1 MSTTPNKRL
10 IAALEVLLCTCAWSL
25 IYGAPDA
32 LFHAKT
38 FDRAHVLLE
47 GAAALLLLVLA
58 LRKGPD
64 PAPEDAGKPRYAL
77 LAAIAVPVFL
87 AAYAAGEVFCLADR
101 IPYSGTAEELFPS
114 GGYIWYA
121 LRTCATAPLMEEL
134 GCRWIAFGGLR
145 RRGLGFWPSVLVS
158 TTLFSLI
165 HLHTNPV
172 MAVGCIPNALLYC
185 LLYEVT
191 GTPWCGVAAHAAHNL
206 LALPC
211 TAWTTSELEN
221 MLFGVPRAA
230 SVPALLAVTAAVAL
244 LGAGRKKLFYRR
256 GAEES

>member
-10 IAALEVLLCTCAWSL
+10 IAALEVLLCVCAWSIL
-25 IYGAPDA
+25 YGAPGA
-32 LFHAKT
+32 LFQAKT
-38 FDRAHVLLE
+38 FDRTHVLLE
-47 GAAALLLLVLA
+47 GAAALPLLVLA

-64 PAPEDAGKPRYAL
+64 PAPEGAGKPRYAL

-87 AAYAAGEVFCLADR
+87 AAYAAGQAFCLANR

-134 GCRWIAFGGLR
+134 GCRWITFGRLR
-145 RRGLGFWPSVLVS
+145 RRGFGFWPSVLVS

-165 HLHTNPV
+165 HLCTNPV
-172 MAVGCIPNALLYC
+172 MAVGCIPTALLFC
-185 LLYEVT
+185 LLYELT
-191 GTPWCGVAAHAAHNL
+191 GTPWCGTAAHAVYNL

-211 TAWTTSELEN
+211 TAWATSELED
-221 MLFGVPRAA
+221 MLYGVPRSV
-230 SVPALLAVTAAVAL
+230 SVPTLLAVTAAIAL
-244 LGAGRKKLFYRR
+244 LCAGRKKLFYRR
-256 GAEES
+256 IT